1 MAKRK
6 VTAEELLVWA
16 ESNGYKRGAH
26 REKDSTR
33 DDKRHTDKTKKDQNA
48 TLDRYVL

>member
-6 VTAEELLVWA
+6 VTAEELP
-16 ESNGYKRGAH
+16 ESNGYKRRAH

-33 DDKRHTDKTKKDQNA
+33 GDKRHIDKTKEDQNA
-48 TLDRYVL
+48 ALVRYVL